1 MELHSTLLINFNN
14 YDHNF
19 CESSIY
25 SNNKHPEY
33 INALSSLFITFIG
46 INALVKQLVYRERGY
61 ELNSFLHSILYSALI
76 VNGITS
82 SLYHYYN
89 NIGWGLMDRISMIII
104 AMSSVILFQS
114 IINSILI
121 LEKYKNIIIINNIIN
136 IIITSYFTIL
146 FTIAGLHM
154 ESLFNIMFSFF
165 LIFLVFIVYII
176 NTHFIMLE
184 IPYQLVIL
192 SNRGILYVTI
202 SGIFWIITELLCNK
216 FTFIKYLFGHVW
228 WHIFVSYGG
237 YLISLIPLYV
247 YMKQNNYKIK
257 INIVYDNFNIPY
269 LIFYRVNEIIFSY

>member
-1 MELHSTLLINFNN
+1 MELHSTHLINFNN

-25 SNNKHPEY
+25 SNDKHPEY

-46 INALVKQLVYRERGY
+46 INALLKQLVYRERGY
-61 ELNSFLHSILYSALI
+61 EINSFLHSILYSALT

-89 NIGWGLMDRISMIII
+89 NIGWGLMDRMSMIII

-121 LEKYKNIIIINNIIN
+121 LEKYKNIIINNIIN

-165 LIFLVFIVYII
+165 LIFLVFMVYII
-176 NTHFIMLE
+176 NKYYKMLE

-237 YLISLIPLYV
+237 YLISLIPLYLC
-247 YMKQNNYKIK
+247 MKQNNYKIK

-269 LIFYRVNEIIFSY
+269 LDIIHFIG

>member
-1 MELHSTLLINFNN
+1 MELNSTLLINFNN

-25 SNNKHPEY
+25 SNDKHPEY

-46 INALVKQLVYRERGY
+46 INALLKQLVYRERGY
-61 ELNSFLHSILYSALI
+61 EINSFLHSILYSALT

-89 NIGWGLMDRISMIII
+89 NIGWGLMDRMSMIII

-121 LEKYKNIIIINNIIN
+121 LEKYKNIIINNIIN

-165 LIFLVFIVYII
+165 LIFLVFMVYII
-176 NTHFIMLE
+176 NKYYKMLE

-192 SNRGILYVTI
+192 SNRCILYVTI

-269 LIFYRVNEIIFSY
+269 LIFYRLNEIIFSY

>member
-121 LEKYKNIIIINNIIN
+121 LKKYKNIIIINNIIN

-165 LIFLVFIVYII
+165 LIFLVFMVYII

-269 LIFYRVNEIIFSY
+269 LIFYRVNDIIFSY

>member
-1 MELHSTLLINFNN
+1 MELHSTHLINFNN

-46 INALVKQLVYRERGY
+46 INALVKQLVYREHGK

-76 VNGITS
+76 VNGIAS

-154 ESLFNIMFSFF
+154 ESLFNIMFSIF
-165 LIFLVFIVYII
+165 LIFLVFMVYII
-176 NTHFIMLE
+176 NTHFKMLE

-202 SGIFWIITELLCNK
+202 SGMFWIITELLCNK

-247 YMKQNNYKIK
+247 CMKQNNYKIK

-269 LIFYRVNEIIFSY
+269 LIFNRGVLLVI

>member
-1 MELHSTLLINFNN
+1 
-14 YDHNF
+14 
-19 CESSIY
+19 
-25 SNNKHPEY
+25 
-33 INALSSLFITFIG
+33 
-46 INALVKQLVYRERGY
+46 
-61 ELNSFLHSILYSALI
+61 
-76 VNGITS
+76 
-82 SLYHYYN
+82 
-89 NIGWGLMDRISMIII
+89 MDRISMIII

-165 LIFLVFIVYII
+165 LIFLVFMVYII

>member
-76 VNGITS
+76 VNGIAS

-89 NIGWGLMDRISMIII
+89 NIGWGVMDRISMIII

-165 LIFLVFIVYII
+165 LIFLVFMVYII

>member
-1 MELHSTLLINFNN
+1 MELNSTLLINFNN

-25 SNNKHPEY
+25 SNDKHPEY

-46 INALVKQLVYRERGY
+46 INALLKQLVYRERGY
-61 ELNSFLHSILYSALI
+61 EINSFLHSILYSALT

-89 NIGWGLMDRISMIII
+89 NIGWGLMDRMSMIII

-121 LEKYKNIIIINNIIN
+121 LEKYKNIIINNIIN

-165 LIFLVFIVYII
+165 LIFLVFMVYII
-176 NTHFIMLE
+176 NKYYKMLE

-237 YLISLIPLYV
+237 YLISLIPLYLC
-247 YMKQNNYKIK
+247 MKQNNYKIK

-269 LIFYRVNEIIFSY
+269 LDIIHFIG

>member
-1 MELHSTLLINFNN
+1 MELNSTLLINFNN

-25 SNNKHPEY
+25 SNDKHPEY

-46 INALVKQLVYRERGY
+46 INALLKQLVYRERGY
-61 ELNSFLHSILYSALI
+61 EINSFLHSILYSALT

-89 NIGWGLMDRISMIII
+89 NIGWGLMDRMSMIII

-121 LEKYKNIIIINNIIN
+121 LEKYKNIIINNIIN

-165 LIFLVFIVYII
+165 LIFLVFMVYII
-176 NTHFIMLE
+176 NKYYKMLE

-237 YLISLIPLYV
+237 YLISLIPLYLC
-247 YMKQNNYKIK
+247 MKQNNYKIK